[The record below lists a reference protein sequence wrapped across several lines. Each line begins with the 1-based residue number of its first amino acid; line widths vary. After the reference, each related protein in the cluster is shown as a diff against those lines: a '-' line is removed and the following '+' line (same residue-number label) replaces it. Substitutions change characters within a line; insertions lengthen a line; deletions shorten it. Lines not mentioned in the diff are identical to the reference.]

1 MGLVQNMNR
10 DTILAASPWIEVF
23 VKTLYWRSTLI
34 NNVLARRA
42 RKRQIPIMVPT
53 SSPATLSFERIT
65 DQLTELG
72 VRKGGIM
79 IVHASG
85 LALKPTALAATQ
97 LCEKLLDFLGPEG
110 TLAMPAIPLY
120 RGEPT
125 GPERLTDAICAK
137 ILTYDVHKTPPWTG
151 ALPKALM
158 GVTGAVRSRHPIN
171 SMVAVGPH
179 AVSMMAANIDGDRP
193 MGCGPGSSWKFCA
206 DHNATIV
213 CLGVDTAHSLTMI
226 HVAEDSWANQWPIAN
241 WYRDRMFHVKD
252 GEFETNLTVRER
264 RPHWAINYGERTLQK
279 DLIAHGIL
287 KVAYVGGLRI
297 EVCESVVLIEFLN
310 SRKSSGYPYW
320 LPFWDKV

>member
-1 MGLVQNMNR
+1 MNL
-10 DTILAASPWIEVF
+10 DTILGASPWVEVL
-23 VKTLYWRSTLI
+23 VKTLYWRSSLV
-34 NNVLARRA
+34 NNILAQRARRRPSPVA
-42 RKRQIPIMVPT
+42 VPT
-53 SSPATLSFERIT
+53 SSPALFSFDQIT
-65 DQLTELG
+65 AQLKELG
-72 VRKGGIM
+72 VREDGIM

-85 LALKPTALAATQ
+85 LALKPTGLAPAQ
-97 LCEKLLDFLGPEG
+97 ICVQLLDFLGPEG

-120 RGEPT
+120 REEPT
-125 GPERLTDAICAK
+125 GPERLTDTICSK
-137 ILTYDVHKTPPWTG
+137 RLSYDVRKTPPWTG

-158 GVTGAVRSRHPIN
+158 GVAGAVRSRHPLN
-171 SMVAVGPH
+171 SMVAVGRH
-179 AVSMMAANIDGDRP
+179 AVSMMEANIDGDRP
-193 MGCGPGSSWKFCA
+193 MACGPGSSWKYCA

-213 CLGVDTAHSLTMI
+213 CLGVDTSHSLTMI
-226 HVAEDSWANQWPIAN
+226 HVAEDSWADQWPIAN

-297 EVCESVVLIEFLN
+297 EVCESAMLVEFLN

-320 LPFWDKV
+320 LPFWDRA